1 MCPQI
6 KSSAPPTPP
15 PQVQRPSPVCIL
27 PSPRARGS
35 GQDWGS
41 RNALSTRETEQT
53 GFLME
58 SNESQALESPI
69 AMAAEYPESDKAQSP
84 SLLSWPCPPL
94 PSPCA
99 ASSHAWSALGRVN
112 HCKNKEM
119 KGSPIGELSE
129 SSSPAWGRGG
139 GYSGRGSPRA
149 HKTLLPSAG
158 WEPHPTI
165 PRRRRPHNL
174 APPEGPAEAGGV
186 GQAVS
191 PPSIALQP
199 QPHKTEAQSL
209 GLYHGP

>member
-1 MCPQI
+1 MPKI

-15 PQVQRPSPVCIL
+15 PQVQRSSPVCIL
-27 PSPRARGS
+27 PAPRARGS
-35 GQDWGS
+35 AQDWGS

-99 ASSHAWSALGRVN
+99 ASSHAWSALRRVN

-139 GYSGRGSPRA
+139 GYSGRASRRA
-149 HKTLLPSAG
+149 SKTLLPSAG

-174 APPEGPAEAGGV
+174 APPKGPAEAGGV